1 MYKVYKF
8 KIISLLLVSVNAA
21 NTKNEKD
28 MLCPQLLI

>member
-1 MYKVYKF
+1 MKVDGDRV
-8 KIISLLLVSVNAA
+8 KIISLLLVSINA